1 MLSPLKVSGKIYW
14 LGANDRKKH
23 LFENIW
29 PLPNGVAY
37 NCYLINDEKTALVDT
52 IESGVAGDFV
62 EKVESLLGGR
72 SLDYLIINHMELDHS
87 GEVRE
92 IIKRYPDVQ
101 IIGNSKTFKV
111 VEAYW
116 GNVATFKQVE
126 DGEELSL
133 GYHNL
138 RFVMTPWVHWP
149 ETMMTYDITEQV
161 LFSGDA
167 FGSFGTLDGAVFD
180 DEIDFTYYEEDMRRY
195 FSNIVGKYANMVQ
208 KAFKK
213 LEGVSIKSVCPVH
226 GPVWRSNPEVVLGL
240 YDKWSKMEAE
250 DGVVILY
257 ASMYGTTEQ
266 IADYIARKIAE
277 QGVKKIRIHDV
288 SKTHISNLIN
298 EIWRYKGVVLGSC
311 AYNSQMFP
319 LMEQLTRELEH
330 MGVKN
335 RVLGL
340 FGSYSWNGG
349 GVKSLTKFQESIGWD
364 LVSEPVDIYGIPDA
378 EKFSK
383 CDALAEAM
391 AAKIK

>member
-62 EKVESLLGGR
+62 EKVESLLAGR

-116 GNVATFKQVE
+116 GNVAAFKQVE

-133 GYHNL
+133 GHHNL

-213 LEGVSIKSVCPVH
+213 LEGVPIKSVCPVH

-298 EIWRYKGVVLGSC
+298 EIWRYKGVILGSC

-349 GVKSLTKFQESIGWD
+349 GVKSLMKFQESIGWD

>member
-1 MLSPLKVSGKIYW
+1 MLNPLKVAGNIYW

-37 NCYLINDEKTALVDT
+37 NCYLIKDEKTALIDT
-52 IESGVAGDFV
+52 IEAGVSGEFI
-62 EKVESLLGGR
+62 EKIEALLEGR
-72 SLDYLIINHMELDHS
+72 TLDYLVINHMELDHS
-87 GEVRE
+87 GEVKE
-92 IIKRYPDVQ
+92 ILKRYPNVK

-116 GNVATFKQVE
+116 GNVENLKQVE

-133 GYHNL
+133 GRHNL
-138 RFVMTPWVHWP
+138 KFVMTPWVHWP
-149 ETMMTYDITEQV
+149 ETMMTYDTTDQV

-167 FGSFGTLDGAVFD
+167 FGSFGTLDGGVFD
-180 DEIDFTYYEEDMRRY
+180 DEIDLAYYEEDMRRY

-213 LEGVSIKSVCPVH
+213 LDGVPVKSVCPVH
-226 GPVWRSNPEVVLGL
+226 GPVWRSNPEIVLGW

-250 DGVVILY
+250 NGVVIIY
-257 ASMYGTTEQ
+257 ASMYGNTEKV
-266 IADYIARKIAE
+266 ADYIARKIAE
-277 QGVKKIRIHDV
+277 QGIKKIRIHDV

-311 AYNSQMFP
+311 AYNSEMFP

-330 MGVKN
+330 MGVKG
-335 RVLGL
+335 RELGL

-349 GVKSLTKFQESIGWD
+349 GVKGLKKFHEAIGWN
-364 LVSEPVDIYGIPDA
+364 LVSEPVDIYGIPNR
-378 EKFSK
+378 EKYEQ
-383 CDALAEAM
+383 CDALALAM
-391 AAKIK
+391 AEKLK

>member
-1 MLSPLKVSGKIYW
+1 MLNPLKVSGKIYW

-37 NCYLINDEKTALVDT
+37 NCYLIKDEKTALIDT

-62 EKVESLLGGR
+62 EKVESLLEGR
-72 SLDYLIINHMELDHS
+72 NLDYLIINHMELDHS
-87 GEVRE
+87 GEVKD
-92 IIKRYPDVQ
+92 ILKRYPDVQ

-116 GNVATFKQVE
+116 GNVGNLKQVE

-133 GYHNL
+133 GHHNL
-138 RFVMTPWVHWP
+138 KFVMTPWVHWP

-167 FGSFGTLDGAVFD
+167 FGSFGTLDGGVFD

-213 LEGVSIKSVCPVH
+213 LEGVPVKSVCPVH

-240 YDKWSKMEAE
+240 YDKWSKMDAE
-250 DGVVILY
+250 DGVVIIY
-257 ASMYGTTEQ
+257 ASMYGNTELV
-266 IADYIARKIAE
+266 ADRIARKIAE
-277 QGVKKIRIHDV
+277 QGVKKIRVHDV
-288 SKTHISNLIN
+288 SKTHISTLIN
-298 EIWRYKGVVLGSC
+298 EIWRYKGVILGSC

-330 MGVKN
+330 MGVKD
-335 RVLGL
+335 RELGL

-349 GVKSLTKFQESIGWD
+349 GVKSLKKFQESIGWN
-364 LVSEPVDIYGIPDA
+364 LVSEPVDVYGIPNE
-378 EKFSK
+378 EKYAL
-383 CDALAEAM
+383 CDALALAM
-391 AAKIK
+391 AEKLK